1 MNKNIESEKWPILRT
16 VEDMYGGDFL
26 IKCGLFEGGFINFGY
41 WKEINQKQVLS
52 KLDRIE
58 SAKNLYRFVLN
69 KMEILQTDSL
79 LEVGCGA
86 GVGSALALLEFDPH
100 TIKGID
106 ASRAQIERAKKLI
119 QDSDNRLSFEIGAAE
134 KIPCDK
140 NCYDKVFSIEAAQH
154 FGLFPAF
161 INEVYRVLKS
171 NGIFALATF
180 FALQDEVPKET
191 LEMIPTLRDNV
202 DYLHSISKVR
212 ILLEEI
218 GFEKIKI
225 ESIGEYVWHGFDN
238 WIAHGDFKDSWDRNW
253 YKGYKQGFFDYYLI
267 VARKPS

>member
-1 MNKNIESEKWPILRT
+1 MNKNVESEKWPILST

-41 WKEINQKQVLS
+41 WKEIDHKHVLS

-69 KMEILQTDSL
+69 KMKISQTDSL

-86 GVGSALALLEFDPH
+86 GVGSALALLEFNPQM
-100 TIKGID
+100 IKGID
-106 ASRAQIERAKKLI
+106 ASSAQIERAKKLT

-134 KIPCDK
+134 KISFHK
-140 NCYDKVFSIEAAQH
+140 NGYDKVFSIEAAQH
-154 FGLFPAF
+154 FKLFPAF
-161 INEVYRVLKS
+161 INEVYHVLKP
-171 NGIFALATF
+171 NGVFALATF
-180 FALQDEVPKET
+180 FTPQDEVSKET
-191 LEMIPTLRDNV
+191 FEMIPTLRDKV

-212 ILLEEI
+212 VLLEEV

-238 WIAHGDFKDSWDRNW
+238 WIAHGEFKDSWDRNW
-253 YKGYKQGFFDYYLI
+253 YKGYKQGLFDYYLI
-267 VARKPS
+267 LASKPN